1 MWYEIE
7 RNLNSFI
14 ISNTGSK
21 DLYLTLFLS
30 EKCDIDVNYKVCIEE
45 VIIKVGDSYTFNLP
59 IKDGLYKLLLTDKE
73 GNYQE
78 IFIPQ
83 YLELLSS
90 LVEDINYV
98 LCGCNYKDCDDCDNC
113 DGDAEILSVLLKILS
128 YISINKNKYE
138 KALASSN
145 ACVECD
151 ILESNLCTL
160 INENVSENYQNKN
173 LIKKLIALY
182 YLVFYYTDYKIENNL
197 ETIQQRYNFKKI
209 YPCIK
214 KIGLSIECIED
225 NWNKGFENISTIRRV
240 YQGESV
246 RFQLNF
252 HSGTDLSI
260 TDFTAFDSIK
270 VEVQTVNYPIQEVA
284 VEVEALAIKGIIPT
298 TVTANLFGNV
308 LVFLTFTKGVEVWK
322 NKVTTGLYID
332 KL

>member
-7 RNLNSFI
+7 RYSDRFKV
-14 ISNTGSK
+14 SNTSGK

-30 EKCDIDVNYKVCIEE
+30 EKCDIDVNYKVCIEGI
-45 VIIKVGDSYTFNLP
+45 IIKGGDSYTFNLP
-59 IKDGLYKLLLTDKE
+59 IKDGLYKLFLTDKE
-73 GNYQE
+73 ENYQE

-90 LVEDINYV
+90 LIEDIDYV
-98 LCGCNYKDCDDCDNC
+98 LCGCEFKDCDGDDYDN
-113 DGDAEILSVLLKILS
+113 DTEVLSALLKILS

-138 KALASSN
+138 RAIASSN

-151 ILESNLCTL
+151 ILESNLCIL

-197 ETIQQRYNFKKI
+197 EAIQQRYNFKKI

-214 KIGLSIECIED
+214 KLGLSIECIED
-225 NWNKGFENISTIRRV
+225 NWDKGAENTSIIKRV

-252 HSGTDLSI
+252 QSGTDLTI
-260 TDFTAFDSIK
+260 TDFTAFDSVK
-270 VEVQTVNYPIQEVA
+270 VEVQTVNYPIQEID
-284 VEVEALAIKGIIPT
+284 VEVEALSIKGIIPT
-298 TVTANLFGNV
+298 TVTSNLFGNV
-308 LVFLTFTKGVEVWK
+308 FMFLTFTKGAEVWK
-322 NKVTTGLYID
+322 NKVATELYID
-332 KL
+332 KQ

>member
-7 RNLNSFI
+7 RYSDRFKV
-14 ISNTGSK
+14 SNTSGK

-30 EKCDIDVNYKVCIEE
+30 EKCDIDVNYKVCIEGI
-45 VIIKVGDSYTFNLP
+45 IIKGGDSYTFNLP
-59 IKDGLYKLLLTDKE
+59 IKDGLYKLFLTDKE
-73 GNYQE
+73 ENYQE

-90 LVEDINYV
+90 LIEDIDYV
-98 LCGCNYKDCDDCDNC
+98 LCGCEFKDCDGDDYDN
-113 DGDAEILSVLLKILS
+113 DTEVLSALLKILS

-138 KALASSN
+138 RAIASSN

-151 ILESNLCTL
+151 ILESNLCIL

-197 ETIQQRYNFKKI
+197 EAIQQRYNFKKI

-214 KIGLSIECIED
+214 KLGLSIECIEG
-225 NWNKGFENISTIRRV
+225 NWDKGVENISTIRRV
-240 YQGESV
+240 YQGESI

-252 HSGTDLSI
+252 QTGTDLTI

-270 VEVQTVNYPIQEVA
+270 VEVQTVNYPLQEVA

-298 TVTANLFGNV
+298 TVTENLFGNV
-308 LVFLTFTKGVEVWK
+308 LIFLTFTKGAEVWK
-322 NKVTTGLYID
+322 NKVTTEIYID

>member
-7 RNLNSFI
+7 RYLDRFKV
-14 ISNTGSK
+14 SNTGSK

-30 EKCDIDVNYKVCIEE
+30 EKCDIDVNYRVYIEE
-45 VIIKVGDSYTFNLP
+45 IIIEVGDSYTFNLP
-59 IKDGLYKLLLTDKE
+59 TKDGLYKLSLTNKE

-90 LVEDINYV
+90 LVEDIEYV
-98 LCGCNYKDCDDCDNC
+98 LCGCNYKDCDDEDYDN
-113 DGDAEILSVLLKILS
+113 DTEILSVLLKILS
-128 YISINKNKYE
+128 YISINKNKYGR
-138 KALASSN
+138 ALASSN

-151 ILESNLCTL
+151 ILESNLCIL

-225 NWNKGFENISTIRRV
+225 NWNKGVEDISTIRRV

-252 HSGTDLSI
+252 QSGTDLTI

-270 VEVQTVNYPIQEVA
+270 VEVQTINYPLQEVSI
-284 VEVEALAIKGIIPT
+284 EVEALTIKGVIPT
-298 TVTANLFGNV
+298 TVTANLLGNV
-308 LVFLTFTKGVEVWK
+308 IVVLTFTKGEEVWK